1 VIFRG
6 AFEAMRTRFEL
17 VLEGGDESRLA
28 AAAEDVRAEVEACE
42 DRLSHFRPGSVVS
55 RINASRGSRVRVD
68 PETFDLLSLAA
79 RVHRDS
85 GGAFDPTVGPLM
97 RAWGF
102 RGETDCR
109 DGREARPAR
118 GMEHLHLD
126 DAGCDVSLDCDANV
140 GQLDLG
146 AIAKG
151 HALDLAATRLAE
163 VGVRRG
169 LLHAGTSSVL
179 AMEAAEGSP
188 GWKVGLAGVA
198 ANVTLRR
205 MGLGVSAPH
214 GRMVAAA
221 GGSSAGHVMDPRTGR
236 PAIGA
241 TLAATACVSAAA
253 ADAWSTA
260 LLVAGEAGMAW
271 EVRELG
277 GRLVALGAGDVRSRS
292 DAGPRPDGTGES
304 GPWCWFETGA

>member
-1 VIFRG
+1 MIFRG

-42 DRLSHFRPGSVVS
+42 ERLSHFRPGSIVA
-55 RINASRGSRVRVD
+55 RINAARGRRVRVD
-68 PETFDLLSLAA
+68 PETFDLLRLAA

-102 RGETDCR
+102 RGEST
-109 DGREARPAR
+109 GEARPAQ

-126 DAGCDVSLDCDANV
+126 VAACEVSLDCEAAA

-151 HALDLAATRLAE
+151 HSLDLAAARLTEA
-163 VGVRRG
+163 GVRRG

-179 AMEAAEGSP
+179 AMEAPEGSRA
-188 GWKVGLAGVA
+188 WKVGLAGVDA
-198 ANVTLRR
+198 RVALHR

-214 GRMVAAA
+214 GRVVAAA
-221 GGSSAGHVMDPRTGR
+221 DGTSAGHVMDPRTGR

-241 TLAATACVSAAA
+241 TLAAAACATAAG

-260 LLVAGEAGMAW
+260 LLVLGEAAMDLD
-271 EVRELG
+271 VRELA
-277 GRLVALGAGDVRSRS
+277 GRLVVSEGGDVRSRS
-292 DAGPRPDGTGES
+292 DAEPRPDRTGES
-304 GPWCWFETGA
+304 GPWCLFETGA

>member
-1 VIFRG
+1 MIFRG

-42 DRLSHFRPGSVVS
+42 ERLSHFRPGSIVARV
-55 RINASRGSRVRVD
+55 NAVRGRRVRVD
-68 PETFDLLSLAA
+68 PDTFDLLSLAA

-102 RGETDCR
+102 RGEST
-109 DGREARPAR
+109 GEARPSR

-126 DAGCDVSLDCDANV
+126 EAACEVSLDCDAAT

-151 HALDLAATRLAE
+151 HALDLAAARLAE
-163 VGVRRG
+163 VGVDRG

-179 AMEAAEGSP
+179 ALGSPEGSR
-188 GWKVGLAGVA
+188 GWKVGLAGVEA
-198 ANVTLRR
+198 RVVVHR

-214 GRMVAAA
+214 GRVVAAA
-221 GGSSAGHVMDPRTGR
+221 DGTSAGHVMDPRTGR
-236 PAIGA
+236 PAKGA
-241 TLAATACVSAAA
+241 TLAAAACETAAA

-260 LLVAGEAGMAW
+260 LLVTGEQGMGW
-271 EVRELG
+271 EVRELA
-277 GRLVALGAGDVRSRS
+277 GRLVVAEGGDVRSRS

-304 GPWCWFETGA
+304 GPWCLFETGA

>member
-1 VIFRG
+1 MIFRG

-17 VLEGGDESRLA
+17 VLEGGDEPRLA

-79 RVHRDS
+79 RIHRDS

-102 RGETDCR
+102 RGDA
-109 DGREARPAR
+109 DGESRPAR

-126 DAGCDVSLDCDANV
+126 DAACEVSLDCDASV

-151 HALDLAATRLAE
+151 HALDLAASRLAE
-163 VGVRRG
+163 LGVTRG

-179 AMEAAEGSP
+179 AMEPPERRP
-188 GWKVGLAGVA
+188 GWKVGLAGAA

-221 GGSSAGHVMDPRTGR
+221 DGSSAGHVMDPRTGR
-236 PAIGA
+236 PAAGSS
-241 TLAATACVSAAA
+241 LAAAACLSAAA

-271 EVRELG
+271 EVRELS
-277 GRLVALGAGDVRSRS
+277 GRLVVLGAGDVRSRS
-292 DAGPRPDGTGES
+292 ESGPRPDGTDES